1 MNAIKPNT
9 SSRSKSHIAPRSNHQ
24 KSYMVRK
31 LGLKRLQQF
40 STLISKAGHMG
51 KPKTIHDIRVASR
64 RVQQILDYLYPAPRP
79 PAVRRLRSRLRRSRR
94 ILGKLRDYDVF
105 ITAID
110 KRLKFKRLAQ
120 RPLLIAIHDR
130 LKQRRIKLMK
140 KAREQFDKEDVPG
153 LCSQLNNLLNT
164 GDLQTGA
171 EEPPPSRPE
180 AMDIALKRLW
190 QDFTDE
196 VAESLREPRPVNIH
210 GVRIKAKR
218 LRYLLEVF
226 EDLGNPHAAMPLV
239 WLRRLQQQLGDWHDL
254 EVQEKILLKINS
266 RRPVLSAALKDNSLS
281 DLIDNMH
288 AVKTDIERAYLQM
301 VDNDRE
307 WTQLKLWMTKHFDP
321 AMF

>member
-1 MNAIKPNT
+1 MNTIKSKT
-9 SSRSKSHIAPRSNHQ
+9 SSRSLSHAARYPNRQDSVN
-24 KSYMVRK
+24 VRK
-31 LGLKRLQQF
+31 LGLKRIRHF
-40 STLISKAGHMG
+40 STLIARAGHMG
-51 KPKTIHDIRVASR
+51 KPKTIHDIRVANR

-79 PAVRRLRSRLRRSRR
+79 PAIRRLRSRLRRSRR

-105 ITAID
+105 IATID
-110 KRLKFKRLAQ
+110 TRLKLKRLAQ

-140 KAREQFDKEDVPG
+140 KARERFDKEDVPG
-153 LCSQLNNLLNT
+153 LCAQLNSLLNT
-164 GDLQTGA
+164 GDLQTNA
-171 EEPPPSRPE
+171 EKPPPSRPE

-190 QDFTDE
+190 QDFSDE

-218 LRYLLEVF
+218 LRYLLEVV
-226 EDLGNPHAAMPLV
+226 EDLGNPNAEMPLV

-281 DLIDNMH
+281 DLLDNMH

-307 WTQLKLWMTKHFDP
+307 RTQLRLWMTKHLDP